1 MHDDAM
7 TLGVVELGIIAP
19 SFTGAWLWLAA
30 LCVAA
35 AWFTFIRTRD
45 GLLPPRPD
53 ADEVAGTL
61 RADTPAVVNLLTND
75 VTVTAAGFR
84 ATMIDLAARGWL
96 RILPPEDDLEELARV
111 RPAAT
116 AYQGDALRPHERL
129 VLQHVMSR
137 FTTDRAIPAR
147 YLAVDIRGGWWRRF
161 SGLVVD
167 EAVQAG
173 LIRRRWAPTDL
184 LVPAGFWAAGFL
196 FWLLARGTGDD
207 NVAVIDSVGVR
218 IAGWTLAAL
227 LVAGVICV
235 ARLGLRPSYTHTDE
249 GVEATRRWLAVRAR
263 LAESGFADLAPSAA
277 EIGDRRLAYAT
288 AMCLA
293 DGAAVELPLAREDH
307 HRAWSTVGGRAR
319 LVRVRYPV
327 RFGYGMAP
335 FAAIGVGLVTC
346 FVGLR
351 LRSWTTDVARGDAFD
366 WVYEQFPAQGWLIV
380 DIATFV
386 TFLTFVPILLG
397 LWTALAGAFDGFTS
411 VERTGAV
418 LRTRRPAEVSP
429 LPRRLQRV
437 LDRNRYR
444 VYLAVDDGSSNT
456 IVAWKTGERHAVP
469 QGARA
474 TVVASPFL
482 GHVRRTS
489 PVGHVLVE

>member
-1 MHDDAM
+1 MV
-7 TLGVVELGIIAP
+7 GVGIIAP
-19 SFTGAWLWLAA
+19 SFTAIWLWLSA

-35 AWFTFIRTRD
+35 AWWTFARTRD
-45 GLLPPRPD
+45 RLLPPRPEPHD
-53 ADEVAGTL
+53 VAGAL

-75 VTVTAAGFR
+75 ATVTAAGFR

-161 SGLVVD
+161 TGLVVD
-167 EAVQAG
+167 DAVQAG
-173 LIRRRWAPTDL
+173 LIRRRWTPTDL
-184 LVPAGFWAAGFL
+184 LVPVAFWAGGFM

-207 NVAVIDSVGVR
+207 SVAVIDSVGVR
-218 IAGWTLAAL
+218 LAGWTLAVL
-227 LVAGVICV
+227 LVAGVIRV
-235 ARLGLRPSYTHTDE
+235 TRLALQPSYTHTDE
-249 GVEATRRWLAVRAR
+249 GVEATRRWLAIRAR
-263 LAESGFADLAPSAA
+263 LAENGFSDLAASAV
-277 EIGDRRLAYAT
+277 ETGDRRLAYAS

-293 DGAAVELPLAREDH
+293 EGAAVELPLAREDH
-307 HRAWSTVGGRAR
+307 HRAWSSVGGRAR
-319 LVRVRYPV
+319 LVRVRYPARV
-327 RFGYGMAP
+327 GYGMAP

-351 LRSWTTDVARGDAFD
+351 LRSWASDVARGDAFD
-366 WVYEQFPAQGWLIV
+366 WIYEQFPDQSSLIADV
-380 DIATFV
+380 ATAI
-386 TFLTFVPILLG
+386 TFLSYVPIVLG
-397 LWTALAGAFDGFTS
+397 LWMALAGAFDGFNS

-429 LPRRLQRV
+429 LPRRIQRV
-437 LDRNRYR
+437 VERDRYR
-444 VYLAVDDGSSNT
+444 VYLAVDDGSSDT

>member
-1 MHDDAM
+1 MVA
-7 TLGVVELGIIAP
+7 VGIIAP
-19 SFTGAWLWLAA
+19 SFTAVWLWLSA

-35 AWFTFIRTRD
+35 AWLTFTRTRD
-45 GLLPPRPD
+45 RLLPPRFEPHD
-53 ADEVAGTL
+53 VAGAL

-75 VTVTAAGFR
+75 ATVTAAGFR

-161 SGLVVD
+161 NALVVD
-167 EAVQAG
+167 DAVQAG
-173 LIRRRWAPTDL
+173 LIRRRWSPTDL
-184 LVPAGFWAAGFL
+184 LVPVAFWAGGFM
-196 FWLLARGTGDD
+196 FWLLGRGTGDD
-207 NVAVIDSVGVR
+207 SVAVIDSVGVR
-218 IAGWTLAAL
+218 IAGWTLAVL
-227 LVAGVICV
+227 LVAGVIRV
-235 ARLGLRPSYTHTDE
+235 ARLGLQPSYTHTDE
-249 GVEATRRWLAVRAR
+249 GAMATRRWLAIRAR
-263 LAESGFADLAPSAA
+263 LAENGFSDLAASAV
-277 EIGDRRLAYAT
+277 ETGDRRLAYAS

-293 DGAAVELPLAREDH
+293 EGAAVELPLAREDH
-307 HRAWSTVGGRAR
+307 HRAWSSVGGRAR

-327 RFGYGMAP
+327 RFAYGMAP
-335 FAAIGVGLVTC
+335 FVAIGVGLVTC

-351 LRSWTTDVARGDAFD
+351 LRSWASDVARGDAFD
-366 WVYEQFPAQGWLIV
+366 WIYEQFPAQSWLIADV
-380 DIATFV
+380 ATV
-386 TFLTFVPILLG
+386 LTFFSYVPIVLG
-397 LWTALAGAFDGFTS
+397 LWMALAGAFDGFNS

-429 LPRRLQRV
+429 LPRRIQRV
-437 LDRNRYR
+437 VERDRYR
-444 VYLAVDDGSSNT
+444 VYLAVDDGSSDT

-474 TVVASPFL
+474 TVVASPLL